1 MSAFIRRGRETP
13 GVEQLAAIEQI
24 FIVDQTPRTPVVGSG
39 TSALLLVGEFEDG
52 PFNDPR
58 EVFGEQNELSQ
69 FGGFGHQYGDL
80 PYQNPCARIHLS
92 ENWNGNGFLK
102 GKFLRPNRKFICRV
116 DTSVGEVR
124 FSLAAALRS
133 DQGPFDLE
141 PGDQLS
147 ITTDTGTA
155 STTAVAATAAQ
166 KDAVGATYP
175 NAITG
180 GERFGITIDAL
191 PEVVVTFLPGDNT
204 LANTI
209 IRINAALGYTA
220 ASDNAGQLRIT
231 GITRGTAGNV
241 TLRDIDTGT
250 LAEIGMNTTPAAGT
264 GNVANV
270 DAVTATEVAT
280 LTNVGAITAINGA
293 AVITPDQRV
302 IFYRSGSATG
312 TISIAAGSMATA
324 LGVTTATT
332 ITANVGDEDSIPAG
346 TRVRNSGG
354 DEWVTMVTTAIP
366 EGTASAPS
374 NGTYDVKV
382 RPGTDDGSATL
393 ATAGTVT
400 TVVDFPSNR
409 FVEVTNPANLSA
421 ALTEPQIDA
430 RYQDAFDA
438 TIDVTKVTV
447 ETNHSLSARR
457 SEAVVRAGR
466 LNAETASQE
475 GNFGRKFH
483 TRAPLGYSSD
493 QAISDVANFRVD
505 RVFYTYPGFTVTIP
519 EIQELGTAGGTG
531 FTADGSIT
539 IGADGPLAYINSVLR
554 PEQNPGIDTGLLGFV
569 TGIEEIAG
577 LDPTISLYTAFK
589 AAGICA
595 PRRARNGNFVFQSE
609 VTAELTAGRTTQKRR
624 KMADFLQDT
633 IADLLLPDSKRLMTD
648 ARSASIDS
656 NIDEFLT
663 GLLSLDAPDLQRIA
677 DFSVTNT
684 TAENPDLQA
693 RGISVRIVQVRML
706 SSNDSFLVQT
716 EIGEGVVITREV

>member
-13 GVEQLAAIEQI
+13 GVEELTAIEQI
-24 FIVDQTPRTPVVGSG
+24 FIVDQTPQTPVVGSG
-39 TSALLLVGEFEDG
+39 TGALLLVGEFEDG
-52 PFNDPR
+52 PFDTPT
-58 EVFGEQNELSQ
+58 EVFGEENERSQ
-69 FGGFGHQYGDL
+69 FGGFGYQYGDL
-80 PYQNPCARIHLS
+80 LYQNPCARIHLG
-92 ENWNGNGFLK
+92 EFWNGNGFLK

-124 FSLAAALRS
+124 FTLAASLRANE
-133 DQGPFDLE
+133 GPYDLE

-166 KDAVGATYP
+166 KDAVGAVYP

-191 PEVVVTFLPGDNT
+191 AETVVTLQPGDNT

-209 IRINAALGYTA
+209 IRVNAALGYAA

-231 GITRGTAGNV
+231 GIKRGTDGNV

-250 LAEIGMNTTPAAGT
+250 LAEIGMNATPAAGT

-270 DAVTATEVAT
+270 DAVTPSEVAT

-293 AVITPDQRV
+293 AVVSDNRTV
-302 IFYRSGSATG
+302 FYRSGSATG

-324 LGVTTATT
+324 LGLTTGTT
-332 ITANVGDEDSIPAG
+332 ITANVGDADSISAG
-346 TRVRNSGG
+346 TRVRNAGG

-382 RPGTDDGSATL
+382 RPATDDGSATQAL
-393 ATAGTVT
+393 AGTVT

-409 FVEVTNPANLSA
+409 FIEVNNPTNLSA

-430 RYQDAFDA
+430 LYQNAFDA
-438 TIDVTKVTV
+438 TLDVTLVTV
-447 ETNHSLSARR
+447 ETNHSLCARR
-457 SEAVVRAGR
+457 SESVVRAGR
-466 LNAETASQE
+466 LNAQTASQE

-483 TRAPLGYSSD
+483 TRAPFGYSSA
-493 QAISDVANFRVD
+493 QAIADVANYRRD
-505 RVFYTYPGFTVTIP
+505 RVFYTYTGFTATIP
-519 EIQELGTAGGTG
+519 EIQTLGVAGGTG

-554 PEQNPGIDTGLLGFV
+554 PEQNPGIDTGLLGFI
-569 TGIEEIAG
+569 TGIETIAG
-577 LDPTISLYTAFK
+577 LSPTISLYTAFK

-609 VTAELTAGRTTQKRR
+609 VTAELTSGRTTQKRR
-624 KMADFLQDT
+624 KMADFLQDS

-663 GLLSLDAPDLQRIA
+663 GLRSLDQPDLQRIA

-706 SSNDSFLVQT
+706 ASNDTFLVQT